1 MFLRNEPILFSSS
14 FRLIDFGYKALCH
27 LQRRLQ
33 MGSFWRN
40 EPILGGFMVGS
51 VAANTTSRRLVGLG
65 FENEPT
71 GGGI

>member
-1 MFLRNEPILFSSS
+1 
-14 FRLIDFGYKALCH
+14 
-27 LQRRLQ
+27 